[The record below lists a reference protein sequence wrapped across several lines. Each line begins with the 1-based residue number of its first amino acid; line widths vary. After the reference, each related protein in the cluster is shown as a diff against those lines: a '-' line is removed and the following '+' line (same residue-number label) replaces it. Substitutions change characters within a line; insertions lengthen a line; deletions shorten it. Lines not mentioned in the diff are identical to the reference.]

1 MSIQSWI
8 IIIEGVEDIV
18 KDLDDED
25 AIELVKSYKKKLK
38 KFRTC
43 GLEKGGE
50 YSYENIVFKYLRR
63 SGHIGKLHNLQT
75 KIEDES
81 LSLKEN
87 LKF

>member
-1 MSIQSWI
+1 MNPTITSNNVRNL
-8 IIIEGVEDIV
+8 IE
-18 KDLDDED
+18 
-25 AIELVKSYKKKLK
+25 ASYKKKLK